1 MSSSDLD
8 QKPFILPSEMHQK
21 ILAENDRQYED
32 ELEVM
37 SEEVVS
43 VELNDSYRKRRG
55 ILPKRAVNVLKN
67 WLYTHRLN
75 AYPTED
81 EKFMLCRETGLTNL
95 QVCNW
100 FINAR
105 RRILPEMIRKDG
117 HDPNKYRIS
126 RKGKHLSDDTFP
138 PHMLSP
144 TMKQN
149 LKMMKFEDSGTE
161 VEDDEMDNNEHQSP
175 EIIDV
180 QSGSLA
186 FMKNNEMKISN
197 DDYDESNLIY
207 RSDDE
212 IEIEEHKYVPMSEA
226 STSNDY
232 FNISHPRFNQLQS
245 ESRRKST
252 PPIRIQQVPVPV
264 VPTIS
269 QQGNSRNSV
278 RVRGVIRDPNNS
290 KCLYL
295 LIDSSNS

>member
-1 MSSSDLD
+1 
-8 QKPFILPSEMHQK
+8 
-21 ILAENDRQYED
+21 
-32 ELEVM
+32 M